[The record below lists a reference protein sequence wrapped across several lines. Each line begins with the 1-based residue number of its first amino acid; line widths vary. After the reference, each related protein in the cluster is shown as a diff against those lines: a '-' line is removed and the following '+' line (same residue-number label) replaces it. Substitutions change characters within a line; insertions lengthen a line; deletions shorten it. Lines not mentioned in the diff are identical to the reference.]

1 MDSDAFELLSPR
13 ERDCLRLLSRDR
25 EPHEIAAE
33 LGITPGTL
41 ANHIKNARAK
51 LGGITRYQAA
61 RDFREY
67 EAAHCASHGVAERID
82 PVPPQDSLAKDMSE
96 ISSLMARTAGRPT
109 VGAMSVREERATFT
123 FEEPRLLDRLGGAS
137 RRLSGLQTVVLIAA
151 LVVLIG
157 AIASLAFPLS
167 EGAQHLANLIATPKT
182 N

>member
-1 MDSDAFELLSPR
+1 MDSSAFELLSPR

-41 ANHIKNARAK
+41 ANHIKSARAK

-61 RDFREY
+61 RELREY
-67 EAAHCASHGVAERID
+67 EAALPGARRTGQGMEPIPSE
-82 PVPPQDSLAKDMSE
+82 DSPAKDMSDLAD
-96 ISSLMARTAGRPT
+96 LMTSTDRRPM

-123 FEEPRLLDRLGGAS
+123 FEEPRLTDRFGNAS
-137 RRLSGLQTVVLIAA
+137 QQMSGLQTVVLIAA

-157 AIASLAFPLS
+157 AFASLAYPLS
-167 EGAQHLANLIATPKT
+167 EGAQRLANLIANPKPH
-182 N
+182 